1 MSCELCEQSGGILLW
16 QGERCRVVLVLD
28 ADYPGFCRVIW
39 NQHIKEMTDLAD
51 VERMHFM
58 ATVFS
63 VEAAVRTAL
72 KPYKINLACLGNMTP
87 HLHWHVI
94 PRYEQ
99 DKHFPQ
105 PIWGTAQR
113 EGKSSCPPNWQA
125 HLLESVNTRLGS

>member
-51 VERMHFM
+51 VERLHFM

-72 KPYKINLACLGNMTP
+72 KP
-87 HLHWHVI
+87 
-94 PRYEQ
+94 
-99 DKHFPQ
+99 D
-105 PIWGTAQR
+105 
-113 EGKSSCPPNWQA
+113 
-125 HLLESVNTRLGS
+125 